1 MNCAGHVESVR
12 RIPGSWVWGL
22 AHVVGDKL
30 VRAVV
35 VRVQGPNVV
44 ANQEGARLCAHV
56 DDQFGRCQGV
66 VDASRLVNVRP
77 DEVAE
82 VVLARGLVVVD
93 ALLDCRRD
101 LVVLTQVVVR
111 DHLLPG
117 ALLRTVGAAAARIR
131 QAPLANRLA
140 VRHTLRTLRRHGKAA
155 AVVVGRGRAAGGVRA
170 PIPEPCGR
178 RRNTRCRAQHTYS
191 RAQPW

>member
-1 MNCAGHVESVR
+1 MNCAEHVESVR

-66 VDASRLVNVRP
+66 VGVILAEGLVYLGPN
-77 DEVAE
+77 EVAE
-82 VVLARGLVVVD
+82 VVLARGLVVVEAD
-93 ALLDCRRD
+93 LDVRGD
-101 LVVLTQVVVR
+101 VIVVAQVVVR

-117 ALLRTVGAAAARIR
+117 ALLPIGVALGVVH
-131 QAPLANRLA
+131 A
-140 VRHTLRTLRRHGKAA
+140 VRDGD
-155 AVVVGRGRAAGGVRA
+155 GRALGGHR
-170 PIPEPCGR
+170 G
-178 RRNTRCRAQHTYS
+178 TD
-191 RAQPW
+191 